1 MSGAFLLR
9 KTKKSVMRRTDRKKM
24 IFVFAVL
31 RGTEESSGWDSTG
44 ENNFVLSEQKNE
56 EVSDIVDCPE
66 GNVFCFC
73 GFTRD

>member
-31 RGTEESSGWDSTG
+31 RGTEELSGKKST
-44 ENNFVLSEQKNE
+44 E
-56 EVSDIVDCPE
+56 
-66 GNVFCFC
+66 
-73 GFTRD
+73 